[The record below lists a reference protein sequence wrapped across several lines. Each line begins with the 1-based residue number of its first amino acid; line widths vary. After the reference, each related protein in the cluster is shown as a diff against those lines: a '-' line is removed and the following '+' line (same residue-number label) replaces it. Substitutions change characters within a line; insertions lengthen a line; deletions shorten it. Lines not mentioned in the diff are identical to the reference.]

1 MITLLLLG
9 AFVQTNNKNLAA
21 ARYRFNELAL
31 ASGGD
36 GIFAMMMGRW
46 AEIYY
51 PAGKSDRRFTVRFGT
66 DDPGKPVRL
75 QYQVLSRGKAK
86 VKMSVR
92 ITSGYSTPL
101 NGPVIR
107 WLRSRNVV
115 VKEPGKLSA
124 YQKRILA
131 TSTPLAGYM
140 ELDPVSNQLLA
151 GFIRPDGTV
160 SSGIRIPEWRTGS
173 KPSKLPMTNA

>member
-92 ITSGYSTPL
+92 ITSGFHPFEWTGNQMATKS
-101 NGPVIR
+101 
-107 WLRSRNVV
+107 
-115 VKEPGKLSA
+115 
-124 YQKRILA
+124 KRRGQRAWEAKCLPKA
-131 TSTPLAGYM
+131 DFGDVDSPCRLHGA
-140 ELDPVSNQLLA
+140 
-151 GFIRPDGTV
+151 R
-160 SSGIRIPEWRTGS
+160 SGIQPVARRIYTSRWDGKFWHQNS
-173 KPSKLPMTNA
+173 